1 MMKMTRTSFLT
12 LKDLADGLV
21 NRVDDRLGRDLHF
34 EEELELYLFVG
45 TTFRAQALPEAE
57 YQTVVQQLTDAADAV
72 AAKMNDGASVAESLQ
87 GDTPFC
93 LQPEPK

>member
-1 MMKMTRTSFLT
+1 MMKMTRTSFLALET
-12 LKDLADGLV
+12 LAENLV
-21 NRVDDRLGRDLHF
+21 NRVHAALDYDMDPRD
-34 EEELELYLFVG
+34 ELLLYLFVG

-72 AAKMNDGASVAESLQ
+72 AAKMMDGASVVEALQ

-93 LQPEPK
+93 LQAETK